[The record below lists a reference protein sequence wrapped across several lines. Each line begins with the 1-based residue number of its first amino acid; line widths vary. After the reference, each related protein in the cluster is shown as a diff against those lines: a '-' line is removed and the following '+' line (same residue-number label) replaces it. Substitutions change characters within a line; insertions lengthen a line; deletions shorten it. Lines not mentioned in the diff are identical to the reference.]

1 MLSKTDIFFVDI
13 SSLDKTVHKQQ
24 PGAPTEAPLEGSKQG
39 QDPRVI
45 QMTVHHSIGAA
56 MDAIGEGATG
66 YWLPSEAITDMVN
79 YLTEACRAGQTIDID
94 AIDVDA
100 IDVDAIEQR
109 FASTPIEAKDST
121 AFRELSRREFQV
133 LRQVVNGKTS
143 SQIAAELHL
152 SPKTIDTY
160 RSRLMLK
167 LNVPDLPRLVR
178 LAIREGMLP
187 DD

>member
-1 MLSKTDIFFVDI
+1 MFAKTEVVFVDI
-13 SSLDKTVHKQQ
+13 ASQDKIAREKLPEGQQ
-24 PGAPTEAPLEGSKQG
+24 EACAT
-39 QDPRVI
+39 RVI
-45 QMTVHHSIGAA
+45 QVTIHQSIDAA
-56 MDAIGEGATG
+56 LDAIGEGATG
-66 YWLPSEAITDMVN
+66 YWLSSDAVTEMVGSID
-79 YLTEACRAGQTIDID
+79 AARHAGQVID
-94 AIDVDA
+94 A
-100 IDVDAIEQR
+100 DAIEQR
-109 FASTPIEAKDST
+109 VAAAPVEAENSE

-133 LRQVVNGKTS
+133 LRLVVNGKTS

-160 RSRLMLK
+160 RSRLMQK